1 MVIFLF
7 LIFAINCLL
16 GLWCYGGLSKART
29 LFDDR
34 FGFNAVL
41 TSTTMTSFALALPLF
56 FIFPD
61 NFPAMSII
69 NLSLGIGTGWLFGRM
84 VNGQTL
90 IAGVFNGGIGGMMGT
105 MAGAVAK
112 DPSICGLPASAFSEE
127 VTLLFFGSAG
137 FVLLALTVGLLLF
150 ALRV

>member
-7 LIFAINCLL
+7 LILAINFLL
-16 GLWCYGGLSKART
+16 GFWCYRCLFKART

-41 TSTTMTSFALALPLF
+41 TSTAMISFALALTFF

-105 MAGAVAK
+105 MAGGVAK

-127 VTLLFFGSAG
+127 VTVLFFGSAG
-137 FVLLALTVGLLLF
+137 FFLLALTVALLLF